1 MAAFDKDV
9 LPLGPAFTDA
19 LTYASHLHA
28 AHTRK
33 GGQIPYIGHL
43 LSVTSLVIEAG
54 GTETQVI
61 AALLHDAAEDQG
73 GQPRIEEIE
82 RKFGPAVARIVAAC
96 SDTFA
101 VPKPQWCERKKRY
114 LAHLE
119 EADPEVLLVSL
130 ADKVDNARAI
140 LRDFR
145 THGDSIWV
153 RFNNT
158 NPDDQIW
165 YYRSLADV
173 FQRRC
178 PGALAAEF
186 GRVLDELTSLMEP
199 PALSTSGG

>member
-43 LSVTSLVIEAG
+43 LSVTSLVIEAR

-82 RKFGPAVARIVAAC
+82 RKFGPEVAQIVDEC
-96 SDTFA
+96 SDTFD
-101 VPKPQWCERKKRY
+101 VPKPPWRERKERY

-145 THGDSIWV
+145 TDGDSVWA
-153 RFNNT
+153 RFSNT

-165 YYRSLADV
+165 YYRSLEEV

-178 PGALAAEF
+178 PSALADEF
-186 GRVLDELTSLMEP
+186 GRVLDELTSLME
-199 PALSTSGG
+199 SKR